1 MIRLLLLLLLVLPAS
16 ARAAAPVGAPVGTS
30 GLSAT
35 EARQALAVLRDP
47 RQRLAL
53 EHTLEAIAKVAAAK
67 TQAAAT
73 PGAATQAPATAS
85 APAVKPPVQLNPN
98 GLGAAVLV
106 GASGFLSRLSAE
118 VVATLHAAQ
127 SLPLLWGWLVVMAT
141 NPLAQS
147 LLRQAAWRVTVV
159 LVLALAAETLVRR
172 LLRRPLASIERQVP
186 ANGHTDGGAEPIGAP
201 NGAAGGAPGGAPGG
215 ERIGEAMGNH
225 LAGGPGGT
233 PAGEGVPD
241 DTPAQPAEVVDAEAR
256 AEAGESEAPLPSRRP
271 GALALLRRLP
281 AIFAHFLLDLLPVAS
296 FLLAG
301 HVAAATPLG
310 GADQARLVVLATIDA
325 YALAAAILCFFR
337 MLFSPPRPGL
347 RLFPVSGALAAWA
360 MRWLRRIVIVG
371 VAGYGIGQVGLLLG
385 LSQPA
390 YQGLLKIAGL
400 INHIFVAVMVLQQRR
415 AVRRLLRAPEGVVGP
430 LARLRNALAPIWHWI
445 ALFALAADWLV
456 WAIELRHDYSAV
468 LRALVLAVLMVVATR
483 LALIVLTG
491 SLDRAVR
498 LRPEAVERYPGLAER
513 LAFYHPLT
521 VAAVRGAVYVAAT
534 VVLLEL
540 LGVGMFGWLTGTA
553 LGERLAAGFGT
564 IGFTVLAALVAW
576 EAANIALQREVTR
589 LTRDQHA
596 ARAAR
601 LRTLLPLL
609 RATLFVVIGAIA
621 GLTVLSQIGIDIAP
635 LLAGAGILGVAI
647 GFGSQKLVQDL
658 ITGIFLLLENAMQVG
673 DWVTVSGLSGAVEN
687 LSVRTIRLRASDGSV
702 HIIPFSAVTS
712 VTNTNRGLGNAA
724 VGVSVSFAED
734 IDRVMGTLRDI
745 AAGMRK
751 EPEFSGRM
759 LTDIQLWG
767 VDKVDGAAVTIAG
780 QIPCTDA
787 GRWPVQR
794 EFNRRVK
801 KRFQELGI
809 VLFNPAQTMLLPPP
823 APPAP
828 TREAPAAPVTPA
840 ALARPEAAQ

>member
-16 ARAAAPVGAPVGTS
+16 ARAAAPVAAPAP
-30 GLSAT
+30 GLSAV

-53 EHTLEAIAKVAAAK
+53 EHTLEAIAKVEAGKAPPAAAPAS
-67 TQAAAT
+67 AAAST
-73 PGAATQAPATAS
+73 PATGA
-85 APAVKPPVQLNPN
+85 KPPVQLNPN

-106 GASGFLSRLSAE
+106 GASGFLNRLSAE

-147 LLRQAAWRVTVV
+147 LLRQAAWRVVAV
-159 LVLALAAETLVRR
+159 LVLALAAETAVRR
-172 LLRRPLASIERQVP
+172 LLRRPLAAIERQVP
-186 ANGHTDGGAEPIGAP
+186 ANGKAEASAGGAVSAGEVAGEGAPGAEPPQATGAGDAQTRA
-201 NGAAGGAPGGAPGG
+201 GAGDAQTRAEAGDAQTRA
-215 ERIGEAMGNH
+215 EAG
-225 LAGGPGGT
+225 
-233 PAGEGVPD
+233 
-241 DTPAQPAEVVDAEAR
+241 DAEAR
-256 AEAGESEAPLPSRRP
+256 AEAGEIEPPLLPRRP

-281 AIFAHFLLDLLPVAS
+281 AIFAHFLLDLLPVAG
-296 FLLAG
+296 FVLVG
-301 HVAAATPLG
+301 HIAAATPLG
-310 GADQARLVVLATIDA
+310 GPDQARLVVLATIDA
-325 YALAAAILCFFR
+325 TALAAAILCFFR

-347 RLFPVSGALAAWA
+347 RLFPVSGRLAAWA
-360 MRWLRRIVIVG
+360 MRWLRRIVIVA

-390 YQGLLKIAGL
+390 YEGLLKIAGL
-400 INHIFVAVMVLQQRR
+400 INHVFVAVMILQQRR
-415 AVRRLLRAPEGVVGP
+415 AVRSLLRAPEGAAGP
-430 LARLRNALAPIWHWI
+430 VARLRNALAPIWHWI

-521 VAAVRGAVYVAAT
+521 VATVRGAVYVAAT
-534 VVLLEL
+534 VLLLEL
-540 LGVGMFGWLTGTA
+540 LGVGLIGWLTGTS
-553 LGERLAAGFGT
+553 LGQRLASGFGT

-576 EAANIALQREVTR
+576 EAANIALQRQVAR

-687 LSVRTIRLRASDGSV
+687 LSVRTIRLRAADGSV

-724 VGVSVSFAED
+724 VGVTVSYAED
-734 IDRVMGTLRDI
+734 TDRVMDTLREI

-801 KRFQELGI
+801 RRFQELGI
-809 VLFNPAQTMLLPPP
+809 ALFNPAQTMILAPSPTP
-823 APPAP
+823 AAREALAAP
-828 TREAPAAPVTPA
+828 GAPAALP
-840 ALARPEAAQ
+840 RPEAAQ

>member
-16 ARAAAPVGAPVGTS
+16 ARAAAPVAAAAP
-30 GLSAT
+30 GLSAV

-53 EHTLEAIAKVAAAK
+53 EHTLEAIAKVEAGKTPPAAAPAS
-67 TQAAAT
+67 AAAST
-73 PGAATQAPATAS
+73 PATGA
-85 APAVKPPVQLNPN
+85 KPPVQLNPN

-106 GASGFLSRLSAE
+106 GASGFLNRLSAE

-147 LLRQAAWRVTVV
+147 LLRQAAWRVAAV
-159 LVLALAAETLVRR
+159 LVLALVAETAVRR
-172 LLRRPLASIERQVP
+172 LLRRPLAAIERQVP
-186 ANGHTDGGAEPIGAP
+186 ANGHADAAGGAEP
-201 NGAAGGAPGGAPGG
+201 AG
-215 ERIGEAMGNH
+215 E
-225 LAGGPGGT
+225 T
-233 PAGEGVPD
+233 AGEGP
-241 DTPAQPAEVVDAEAR
+241 PEAQAAHPHDVVDAAAR
-256 AEAGESEAPLPSRRP
+256 AEAGEIEPPLLSRRP

-281 AIFAHFLLDLLPVAS
+281 AIFAHFLLDLLPVAG
-296 FLLAG
+296 FVLAG
-301 HVAAATPLG
+301 HVAVATPLG
-310 GADQARLVVLATIDA
+310 GSDQARLIVLATVDA

-347 RLFPVSGALAAWA
+347 RLFPVSGRLAAWA
-360 MRWLRRIVIVG
+360 MRWLRRIVIVA

-390 YQGLLKIAGL
+390 YEALLKIAGL
-400 INHIFVAVMVLQQRR
+400 INHIFVAVMILQQRR
-415 AVRRLLRAPEGVVGP
+415 AVRGLLRAPEGAAGP

-513 LAFYHPLT
+513 LAFYHPVT
-521 VAAVRGAVYVAAT
+521 VATVRGAVYVAAT
-534 VVLLEL
+534 VLLLEL
-540 LGVGMFGWLTGTA
+540 LGVGLIGWFTGTS
-553 LGERLAAGFGT
+553 LGQRLASGFGT
-564 IGFTVLAALVAW
+564 IGFTVLAAVVAW
-576 EAANIALQREVTR
+576 EAANIALQRQVTR

-687 LSVRTIRLRASDGSV
+687 LSVRTIRLRAADGSV

-712 VTNTNRGLGNAA
+712 VTNTNRGLGNAT
-724 VGVSVSFAED
+724 VGVTVSYAED
-734 IDRVMGTLRDI
+734 TDRVMDTLREI

-801 KRFQELGI
+801 RRFQELGI
-809 VLFNPAQTMLLPPP
+809 ALFNPAQTMILAPSPTP
-823 APPAP
+823 AAREALAAP
-828 TREAPAAPVTPA
+828 GAPAALP
-840 ALARPEAAQ
+840 RPEAAQ

>member
-1 MIRLLLLLLLVLPAS
+1 MIRLLLLLLLLLPAS
-16 ARAAAPVGAPVGTS
+16 ARAAAPVAAPAP
-30 GLSAT
+30 GLSAV

-53 EHTLEAIAKVAAAK
+53 EHTLEAIAKVEAGKTPPAAAPAP
-67 TQAAAT
+67 AAASA
-73 PGAATQAPATAS
+73 PAPATA
-85 APAVKPPVQLNPN
+85 AKPPVQLNPN

-106 GASGFLSRLSAE
+106 GASGFLNRLSAE

-147 LLRQAAWRVTVV
+147 LLRQAAWRVVAV
-159 LVLALAAETLVRR
+159 LVLALAAETAVRR
-172 LLRRPLASIERQVP
+172 LLRRPLAAIERQVP
-186 ANGHTDGGAEPIGAP
+186 ANGHTDAAADGAEP
-201 NGAAGGAPGGAPGG
+201 
-215 ERIGEAMGNH
+215 
-225 LAGGPGGT
+225 
-233 PAGEGVPD
+233 AGETAGEEAPEAQAAHPD
-241 DTPAQPAEVVDAEAR
+241 DAVDAEAR
-256 AEAGESEAPLPSRRP
+256 AEAGEVEPPLLSRRP

-281 AIFAHFLLDLLPVAS
+281 AIFAHFLLDLLPVAG
-296 FLLAG
+296 FVLVG

-325 YALAAAILCFFR
+325 TALAAAILCFFR

-347 RLFPVSGALAAWA
+347 RLFPVSGRLAAWA
-360 MRWLRRIVIVG
+360 MRWLRRIVIVA

-390 YQGLLKIAGL
+390 YDALLKIAGL
-400 INHIFVAVMVLQQRR
+400 INHIFVAVMILQQRR
-415 AVRRLLRAPEGVVGP
+415 AVRGLLRAPEGAAGP

-521 VAAVRGAVYVAAT
+521 VATVRGAVYVAAT
-534 VVLLEL
+534 VLLLEL
-540 LGVGMFGWLTGTA
+540 LGVGLIGWLTGTS
-553 LGERLAAGFGT
+553 LGQRLASGFGT
-564 IGFTVLAALVAW
+564 IGFTVLAAVVAW
-576 EAANIALQREVTR
+576 EAANIALQRQVTR

-687 LSVRTIRLRASDGSV
+687 LSVRTIRLRAADGSV

-724 VGVSVSFAED
+724 VGVTVSYAED
-734 IDRVMGTLRDI
+734 ADRVMDTLREI

-767 VDKVDGAAVTIAG
+767 VDKVDGGSVTIAG

-801 KRFQELGI
+801 RRFQELGI
-809 VLFNPAQTMLLPPP
+809 ALFNPAQTMILAPSPTP
-823 APPAP
+823 AA
-828 TREAPAAPVTPA
+828 REALAGPGAPAALP
-840 ALARPEAAQ
+840 RPEAAQ

>member
-1 MIRLLLLLLLVLPAS
+1 MIRLLLLLLLLLPAP
-16 ARAAAPVGAPVGTS
+16 ARAAAPVAAAAP
-30 GLSAT
+30 GLSAV

-53 EHTLEAIAKVAAAK
+53 EHTLEAIAKVEAGKTPPAAAPAP
-67 TQAAAT
+67 AAASA
-73 PGAATQAPATAS
+73 PAPATA
-85 APAVKPPVQLNPN
+85 AKPPVQLNPN

-106 GASGFLSRLSAE
+106 GASGFLNRLSAE

-147 LLRQAAWRVTVV
+147 LLRQAAWRVVAV
-159 LVLALAAETLVRR
+159 LVLALAAETAVRR
-172 LLRRPLASIERQVP
+172 LLRRPLAAIERQVP
-186 ANGHTDGGAEPIGAP
+186 ANGHTDAAADGAEP
-201 NGAAGGAPGGAPGG
+201 
-215 ERIGEAMGNH
+215 
-225 LAGGPGGT
+225 
-233 PAGEGVPD
+233 AGETAGEEAPEAKAAHPD
-241 DTPAQPAEVVDAEAR
+241 DAVDAEAR
-256 AEAGESEAPLPSRRP
+256 AEAGEIEAPLLSRRP

-281 AIFAHFLLDLLPVAS
+281 AIFAHFLLDLLPVAG
-296 FLLAG
+296 FVLVG

-325 YALAAAILCFFR
+325 TALAAAILCFFR

-347 RLFPVSGALAAWA
+347 RLFPVSGRLAAWA
-360 MRWLRRIVIVG
+360 MRWLRRIVIVA

-385 LSQPA
+385 LSHPA
-390 YQGLLKIAGL
+390 YEALLKIAGL
-400 INHIFVAVMVLQQRR
+400 VNHIFVAVMILQQRR
-415 AVRRLLRAPEGVVGP
+415 AVRGLLRAPEGAAGP

-521 VAAVRGAVYVAAT
+521 VATVRGAVYVAAT
-534 VVLLEL
+534 VLLLEL
-540 LGVGMFGWLTGTA
+540 LGVGLIGWLTGTS
-553 LGERLAAGFGT
+553 LGERLASGFGT
-564 IGFTVLAALVAW
+564 IGFTVLAAVVAW
-576 EAANIALQREVTR
+576 EAANIALQRQVTR

-687 LSVRTIRLRASDGSV
+687 LSVRTIRLRAADGSV

-724 VGVSVSFAED
+724 VGVTVSYAED
-734 IDRVMGTLRDI
+734 ADRVMDTLREI

-767 VDKVDGAAVTIAG
+767 VDKVDGGSVTIAG

-801 KRFQELGI
+801 RRFQELGI
-809 VLFNPAQTMLLPPP
+809 ALFNPAQTMILTP
-823 APPAP
+823 AP
-828 TREAPAAPVTPA
+828 APAAREALAAPGAPA
-840 ALARPEAAQ
+840 ALPRPEAAQ

>member
-1 MIRLLLLLLLVLPAS
+1 MIRLLLLLLLLLPAP
-16 ARAAAPVGAPVGTS
+16 ARAAAPVAAAAP
-30 GLSAT
+30 GLSAV

-53 EHTLEAIAKVAAAK
+53 EHTLEAIAKMEAGK
-67 TQAAAT
+67 TPPAAT
-73 PGAATQAPATAS
+73 PAPAAASAPAPATA
-85 APAVKPPVQLNPN
+85 AKPPVQLNPN

-106 GASGFLSRLSAE
+106 GASGFLNRLSAE

-147 LLRQAAWRVTVV
+147 LLRQAAWRVVAV
-159 LVLALAAETLVRR
+159 LVLALAAETAVRR
-172 LLRRPLASIERQVP
+172 LLRRPLAAIERQVP
-186 ANGHTDGGAEPIGAP
+186 ANGHADAAGGAEP
-201 NGAAGGAPGGAPGG
+201 
-215 ERIGEAMGNH
+215 
-225 LAGGPGGT
+225 
-233 PAGEGVPD
+233 AGETAGEEAPEAQAAHPD
-241 DTPAQPAEVVDAEAR
+241 DAVDAEAR
-256 AEAGESEAPLPSRRP
+256 AEAGEIEAPLLSRRP

-281 AIFAHFLLDLLPVAS
+281 AIFAHFLLDLLPVAG
-296 FLLAG
+296 FVLVG

-325 YALAAAILCFFR
+325 TALAAAILCFFR

-347 RLFPVSGALAAWA
+347 RLFPVSGRLAAWA
-360 MRWLRRIVIVG
+360 MRWLRRIVIVA

-390 YQGLLKIAGL
+390 YDALLKIAGL
-400 INHIFVAVMVLQQRR
+400 INHIFVAVMILQQRR
-415 AVRRLLRAPEGVVGP
+415 AVRGLLRAPEGAAGP

-521 VAAVRGAVYVAAT
+521 VATVRGAVYVAAT
-534 VVLLEL
+534 VLLLEL
-540 LGVGMFGWLTGTA
+540 LGVGLIGWLTGTS
-553 LGERLAAGFGT
+553 LGERLASGFGT
-564 IGFTVLAALVAW
+564 IGFTVLAAVVAW
-576 EAANIALQREVTR
+576 EAANIALQRQVTR

-687 LSVRTIRLRASDGSV
+687 LSVRTIRLRAADGSV

-724 VGVSVSFAED
+724 VGVTVSYAED
-734 IDRVMGTLRDI
+734 ADRVMDTLREI

-767 VDKVDGAAVTIAG
+767 VDKVDGGSVTIAG

-801 KRFQELGI
+801 RRFQELGI
-809 VLFNPAQTMLLPPP
+809 ALFNPAQTMILTP
-823 APPAP
+823 AP
-828 TREAPAAPVTPA
+828 APAAREALAAPGAPA
-840 ALARPEAAQ
+840 ALPRPEAAQ

>member
-1 MIRLLLLLLLVLPAS
+1 MIRLLLLLLLLLPAP
-16 ARAAAPVGAPVGTS
+16 ARAAAPVAAAAP
-30 GLSAT
+30 GLSAV

-53 EHTLEAIAKVAAAK
+53 EHTLEAIATVAAGK
-67 TQAAAT
+67 TPPAAT
-73 PGAATQAPATAS
+73 PAPAAASAPAPATA
-85 APAVKPPVQLNPN
+85 AKPPVQLNPN

-106 GASGFLSRLSAE
+106 GASGFLNRLSAE

-147 LLRQAAWRVTVV
+147 LLRQAAWRVVAV
-159 LVLALAAETLVRR
+159 LVLALAAETAVRR
-172 LLRRPLASIERQVP
+172 LLRRPLAAIERQVL
-186 ANGHTDGGAEPIGAP
+186 ANCHTDAAADGAEP
-201 NGAAGGAPGGAPGG
+201 
-215 ERIGEAMGNH
+215 
-225 LAGGPGGT
+225 
-233 PAGEGVPD
+233 AGETAGEEAPEAQAAHPD
-241 DTPAQPAEVVDAEAR
+241 DAVDAEAR
-256 AEAGESEAPLPSRRP
+256 AEAGEVEPPLLSRRP

-281 AIFAHFLLDLLPVAS
+281 AIFAHFLLDLLPVAG
-296 FLLAG
+296 FVLVG

-325 YALAAAILCFFR
+325 TALAAAILCFFR

-347 RLFPVSGALAAWA
+347 RLFPVSGRLAAWA
-360 MRWLRRIVIVG
+360 MRWLRRIVIVA

-390 YQGLLKIAGL
+390 YDALLKIAGL
-400 INHIFVAVMVLQQRR
+400 INHIFVAVMILQQRR
-415 AVRRLLRAPEGVVGP
+415 AVRGLLRAPEGAAGP

-521 VAAVRGAVYVAAT
+521 VATVRGAVYVAAT
-534 VVLLEL
+534 VLLLEL
-540 LGVGMFGWLTGTA
+540 LGVGLIGWLTGTS
-553 LGERLAAGFGT
+553 LGQRLASGFGT
-564 IGFTVLAALVAW
+564 IGFTVLAAVVAW
-576 EAANIALQREVTR
+576 EAANIALQRQVTR

-687 LSVRTIRLRASDGSV
+687 LSVRTIRLRAADGSV

-724 VGVSVSFAED
+724 VGVTVSYAED
-734 IDRVMGTLRDI
+734 ADRVMDTLREI

-767 VDKVDGAAVTIAG
+767 VDKVDGGSVTIAG

-801 KRFQELGI
+801 RRFQELGI
-809 VLFNPAQTMLLPPP
+809 ALFNPAQTMILTP
-823 APPAP
+823 AP
-828 TREAPAAPVTPA
+828 APAAREALAAPGAPA
-840 ALARPEAAQ
+840 ALPRPEAAQ

>member
-1 MIRLLLLLLLVLPAS
+1 MIRLLLLLLLLLPAP
-16 ARAAAPVGAPVGTS
+16 ARAAAPVAAAAP
-30 GLSAT
+30 GLSAV

-53 EHTLEAIAKVAAAK
+53 EHTLEAIAKVEAGKTPPAAAPAP
-67 TQAAAT
+67 AAASA
-73 PGAATQAPATAS
+73 PAPATA
-85 APAVKPPVQLNPN
+85 AKPPVQLNPN

-106 GASGFLSRLSAE
+106 GASGFLNRLSAE

-147 LLRQAAWRVTVV
+147 LLRQAAWRVVAV
-159 LVLALAAETLVRR
+159 LVLALAAETAVRR
-172 LLRRPLASIERQVP
+172 LLRRPLAAIERQVP
-186 ANGHTDGGAEPIGAP
+186 ANGHTDAAADGAEP
-201 NGAAGGAPGGAPGG
+201 
-215 ERIGEAMGNH
+215 
-225 LAGGPGGT
+225 
-233 PAGEGVPD
+233 AGETAGEEAPEAKAAHPD
-241 DTPAQPAEVVDAEAR
+241 DAVDAEAR
-256 AEAGESEAPLPSRRP
+256 AEAGEIEAPLLSRRP

-281 AIFAHFLLDLLPVAS
+281 AIFAHFLLDLLPVAG
-296 FLLAG
+296 FVLVG

-325 YALAAAILCFFR
+325 TALAAAILCFFR

-347 RLFPVSGALAAWA
+347 RLFPVSGRLAAWA
-360 MRWLRRIVIVG
+360 MRWLRRIVIVA

-390 YQGLLKIAGL
+390 YDALLKIAGL
-400 INHIFVAVMVLQQRR
+400 LNHIFVAVMILQQRR
-415 AVRRLLRAPEGVVGP
+415 AVRGLLRAPEGAAGP

-521 VAAVRGAVYVAAT
+521 VATVRGAVYVAAT
-534 VVLLEL
+534 VLLLEL
-540 LGVGMFGWLTGTA
+540 LGVGLIGWLTGTS
-553 LGERLAAGFGT
+553 LGQRLASGFGT
-564 IGFTVLAALVAW
+564 IGFTVLAAVVAW
-576 EAANIALQREVTR
+576 EAANIALQRQVTR

-687 LSVRTIRLRASDGSV
+687 LSVRTIRLRAADGSV

-724 VGVSVSFAED
+724 VGVTVSYAED
-734 IDRVMGTLRDI
+734 ADRVMDTLREI

-767 VDKVDGAAVTIAG
+767 VDKVDGGSVTIAG

-801 KRFQELGI
+801 RRFQELGI
-809 VLFNPAQTMLLPPP
+809 ALFNPAQTMILTP
-823 APPAP
+823 AP
-828 TREAPAAPVTPA
+828 APAAREALAAPGAPA
-840 ALARPEAAQ
+840 ALPRPEAAQ